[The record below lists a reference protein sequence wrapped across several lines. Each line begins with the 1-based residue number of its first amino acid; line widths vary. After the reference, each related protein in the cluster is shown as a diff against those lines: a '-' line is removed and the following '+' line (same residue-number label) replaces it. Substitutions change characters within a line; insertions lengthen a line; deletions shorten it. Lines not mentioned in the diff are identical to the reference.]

1 MTVAVTE
8 PSGFASKWLPFQ
20 TAKRHVTNVKTP
32 QSQKCLRLVVR
43 RKLLY
48 NEFLEITYNC
58 LGSNILVDLI
68 KQIHSR
74 INYCFSIGSPVDIVE
89 NDAKVNDPVDDGKH
103 CSSPIIETFDNR
115 YISHVF
121 QLLRVLVKP
130 INLRCC
136 FRFAI
141 FS

>member
-8 PSGFASKWLPFQ
+8 PSGFASKWVPFQ
-20 TAKRHVTNVKTP
+20 TAKLHVTNVKTP
-32 QSQKCLRLVVR
+32 QKCLRLVIR
-43 RKLLY
+43 RNLLY
-48 NEFLEITYNC
+48 NDFLEITFNC

-74 INYCFSIGSPVDIVE
+74 MNYCFSIDSPVDIVE